1 MFYCQSLCYH
11 PGPPQRVGPE
21 TRIVVLRPGRWR
33 YLRTAKVMLQLP
45 LYARLVWGLARD
57 PRTPLGLKVLLTAAL
72 VYVVAPIDLI
82 PDVVPILGAADDLTV
97 LLLVL
102 DLFISNAPAAVRE
115 EHLAR
120 AAGGQVVLDNDL
132 ARLHTLL
139 GDRYDRI
146 RDALPELLARYGGLR
161 EATEVKRQIGKWR
174 AARTGDPRVEA
185 E

>member
-1 MFYCQSLCYH
+1 
-11 PGPPQRVGPE
+11 
-21 TRIVVLRPGRWR
+21 VLRPGRWR
-33 YLRTAKVMLQLP
+33 YLRTAKVLLQLP
-45 LYARLVWGLARD
+45 TYARLVWGLARD
-57 PRTPLGLKVLLTAAL
+57 PRTPLGLKALLVAAL
-72 VYVVAPIDLI
+72 VYVVVPIDLI

-120 AAGGQVVLDNDL
+120 AAAGQAMLDADL
-132 ARLHTLL
+132 ARLRSLL

-146 RDALPELLARYGGLR
+146 RDTLPQLLGRYGALR
-161 EATEVKRQIGKWR
+161 DSTEVKRQIGKWR
-174 AARTGDPRVEA
+174 AARAKTPVEV